1 MIFSLSRLK
10 LSSKLLVIAFL
21 PLLVTIVP
29 ALWYVFFLQ
38 GDLARRSVLLI
49 AVLLGLLFF
58 YSAGVFLFIK
68 RLTAFMGMIGEAA
81 ADLSSGKPVA
91 FIANTR
97 TDEMGAIAQAV
108 NVLNDELKR
117 KANFAEQIST
127 GNLGALYQSASG
139 SDTFGHS
146 LLTIK
151 DNLIR
156 IKEEDAKRIW
166 ATEALASFVEVLRSQ
181 RNLKALSNDI
191 IINLVKTLKANQG
204 TIFMVN
210 QDQAGDTFLDMQ
222 ACYAHKRTKYLTQRI
237 APGEGLIGQ
246 AFLEKRTLYLKKVPD
261 NFIRITSG
269 LGDENPRS
277 ILITPLKT
285 EDEVVGIAELASFK
299 EFSAHEI
306 AFVEKIGESIAHTI
320 LSFRTAENTKKLL
333 EESQVQ
339 AEYMR
344 SQEEELRQNQEELQA
359 TQEEIS
365 RKYDALFAQLTE
377 LNHLS
382 KFDQLKSI
390 TSTKKRN
397 IEYYFD
403 IIRNQILTFS
413 EDKMIIEAVNAF
425 KTAFYKIDQG
435 VPEQRMSSMK
445 ENLKRYYT
453 KEFIPRLND
462 TADQFKNADHY
473 FPEDTRAVVL
483 QYLYISDNPHPTGK
497 KSLLDDA
504 KDGSEYS
511 SVHAAYHPTIRNFLE
526 KFGYYD
532 IFLLD
537 SKTGDMLYSVFKE
550 VDFATSLLTGLY
562 GETNFG
568 HVVQEAIESDDKD
581 FVRLIDFEPY
591 DPSYHAPASFI
602 ACPVYDGDEKTGI
615 LVFQMP
621 INKINQILTGDHKW
635 QEDGLGESGETFI
648 AGSDYRLRTIARE
661 LIENKTAYLSGL
673 ARMGYADDI
682 IRQVRKT
689 NTSILLEKI
698 QLESVTKALKG
709 ETGTQLETDGRGI
722 RMLNAFAPLDIPDV
736 QWIIMSTMKEEE
748 ASVRI
753 NSLREG
759 KI

>member
-21 PLLVTIVP
+21 PFLVTIVP
-29 ALWYVFFLQ
+29 ALWYVFVLQ
-38 GDLARRSVLLI
+38 GDLAQRSVLLST
-49 AVLLGLLFF
+49 VLLGLLLF
-58 YSAGVFLFIK
+58 YGAGVFLFIK
-68 RLTAFMGMIGEAA
+68 RLTAFTATIGEAT

-91 FIANTR
+91 SIVLTR
-97 TDEMGAIAQAV
+97 TDEMAVIAQAV
-108 NVLNDELKR
+108 NTLNDELKR

-127 GNLGALYQSASG
+127 GNLGAHYQPVTG
-139 SDTFGHS
+139 SDKLGHS
-146 LLTIK
+146 LLMIK

-156 IKEEDAKRIW
+156 IKKEDENRTW

-181 RNLKALSNDI
+181 RNLKSLSNDI

-210 QDQAGDTFLDMQ
+210 QDPAGDVFLDMQ
-222 ACYAHKRTKYLTQRI
+222 ACYAHQRTKYLSQRI
-237 APGEGLIGQ
+237 VPGEGLIGQ

-413 EDKMIIEAVNAF
+413 EDKMIIEAVKAF

-435 VPEQRMSSMK
+435 IPEKRMFLMK
-445 ENLKRYYT
+445 ENLKLYYA
-453 KEFIPRLND
+453 KEFMPRLND

-473 FPEDTRAVVL
+473 FPQEARAVVL

-497 KSLLDDA
+497 KLLLDDA
-504 KDGSEYS
+504 EDGSEYS

-562 GETNFG
+562 GQTNFG
-568 HVVQEAIESDDKD
+568 QVVQEAIASDDKD

-602 ACPVYDGDEKTGI
+602 ACPVYDDDEKIGI

-635 QEDGLGESGETFI
+635 REDGLGESGETFI
-648 AGSDYRLRTIARE
+648 AGSDYKLRTIARE
-661 LIENKTAYLSGL
+661 LIENKANYLSAL
-673 ARMGYADDI
+673 ERMGYPDDI
-682 IRQVRKT
+682 VRQIRKT

-709 ETGTQLETDGRGI
+709 VTGTQLETDGRGI
-722 RMLNAFAPLDIPDV
+722 TMLNAFAPLDIPDV

-759 KI
+759 KV